1 MLLFLLGSC
10 SAVAVEKTIN
20 KDNSQKLISTT
31 QNIKTT
37 KYITIDVLAIPN
49 NGQPIV
55 ADPITLSLATDTL
68 DLLVFSSVYPNT
80 YPGTLGKIFA
90 GESKGKKFRVS
101 NLDHLDQSLLSYDLP
116 PETDSDEAIQIW
128 RPVSTGNVTLKFY
141 GDLVVEKGELFQ
153 SAKIKH
159 VVVKVPVNIVE

>member
-20 KDNSQKLISTT
+20 EDNSQKLISTT
-31 QNIKTT
+31 QNIKAT

-55 ADPITLSLATDTL
+55 ADPITLSLATDIL
-68 DLLVFSSVYPNT
+68 DLLVVSSVYPNI
-80 YPGTLGKIFA
+80 YPGTYTELFPDEA
-90 GESKGKKFRVS
+90 KGAKFRPS
-101 NLDHLDQSLLSYDLP
+101 NLDHLDPSLLSYDP
-116 PETDSDEAIQIW
+116 STATYWSEGIQIW
-128 RPVSTGNVTLKFY
+128 RPRSTGKVTLEFY
-141 GDLVVEKGELFQ
+141 GDLVVEEGGLFQ
-153 SAKIKH
+153 SSKIKH